1 MKLCIWTDP
10 LKREAGCNPL
20 PSYCHSL
27 RVAYRPMIRKNLAN
41 ILKLTATK
49 LETDT
54 TKETIA
60 SKVHEYRVRLAA
72 VIMPK
77 DAFMTIETQIK

>member
-1 MKLCIWTDP
+1 
-10 LKREAGCNPL
+10 
-20 PSYCHSL
+20 
-27 RVAYRPMIRKNLAN
+27 MIRKNLAN

-60 SKVHEYRVRLAA
+60 SKVHEYRVRIAT
-72 VIMPK
+72 VVMPK
-77 DAFMTIETQIK
+77 DAFMTIKTQAK

>member
-1 MKLCIWTDP
+1 
-10 LKREAGCNPL
+10 
-20 PSYCHSL
+20 
-27 RVAYRPMIRKNLAN
+27 MIRKNLAN

-54 TKETIA
+54 TKEIIA
-60 SKVHEYRVRLAA
+60 SKVHEYRVRIAA

-77 DAFMTIETQIK
+77 DAFMTIKTQVK

>member
-1 MKLCIWTDP
+1 
-10 LKREAGCNPL
+10 
-20 PSYCHSL
+20 
-27 RVAYRPMIRKNLAN
+27 MIRKGLAN
-41 ILKLTATK
+41 ILKSTATK

-60 SKVHEYRVRLAA
+60 SKVREYRIRLAA

-77 DAFMTIETQIK
+77 DAFMTVKTK

>member
-1 MKLCIWTDP
+1 
-10 LKREAGCNPL
+10 
-20 PSYCHSL
+20 
-27 RVAYRPMIRKNLAN
+27 MIRKNLAN
-41 ILKLTATK
+41 ILKSTATR

-60 SKVHEYRVRLAA
+60 SKVHEYRVRIAA

-77 DAFMTIETQIK
+77 DAFMTIEAQTK

>member
-1 MKLCIWTDP
+1 M
-10 LKREAGCNPL
+10 A
-20 PSYCHSL
+20 
-27 RVAYRPMIRKNLAN
+27 IRKSLASF
-41 ILKLTATK
+41 LVATANK

-60 SKVHEYRVRLAA
+60 SKVHEYRVRIAA

-77 DAFMTIETQIK
+77 DAFMTIETQVK

>member
-1 MKLCIWTDP
+1 
-10 LKREAGCNPL
+10 
-20 PSYCHSL
+20 
-27 RVAYRPMIRKNLAN
+27 MIRKNLAN
-41 ILKLTATK
+41 ILKLTATR

-77 DAFMTIETQIK
+77 DAFMTIEAQTK

>member
-1 MKLCIWTDP
+1 
-10 LKREAGCNPL
+10 
-20 PSYCHSL
+20 
-27 RVAYRPMIRKNLAN
+27 MIRKNLAR
-41 ILKLTATK
+41 IFKSTATR

-72 VIMPK
+72 LIMPK
-77 DAFMTIETQIK
+77 DASIIVEHNS

>member
-1 MKLCIWTDP
+1 
-10 LKREAGCNPL
+10 
-20 PSYCHSL
+20 
-27 RVAYRPMIRKNLAN
+27 MIRKNLAN
-41 ILKLTATK
+41 ILKLTAIK
-49 LETDT
+49 LETDI

-60 SKVHEYRVRLAA
+60 SKVHEYRVRIAA